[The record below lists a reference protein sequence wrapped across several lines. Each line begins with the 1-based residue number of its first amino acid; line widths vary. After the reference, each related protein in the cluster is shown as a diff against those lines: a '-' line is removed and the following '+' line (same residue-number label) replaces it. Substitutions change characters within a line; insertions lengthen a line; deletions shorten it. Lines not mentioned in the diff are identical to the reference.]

1 MVSQIYD
8 LRDEYV
14 RSGLLAQFLYFAVCD
29 LLRKWVLVFTV
40 IQPYS
45 MHICVQMSRCF
56 TIPSSSIHVVSKD
69 ICVYCP
75 SCHLLY
81 KYASRSEIAETCS

>member
-14 RSGLLAQFLYFAVCD
+14 RSGLLAQFLYFAVYD

-45 MHICVQMSRCF
+45 MHVCVQMSRCF
-56 TIPSSSIHVVSKD
+56 TIPSSSIHVVSRHMRVLSQSSSIIQ
-69 ICVYCP
+69 ICIP
-75 SCHLLY
+75 
-81 KYASRSEIAETCS
+81 K